1 MQQCLT
7 LQIYQR
13 RMHIL
18 QIVVMILLQMHLMDG
33 EHVMV
38 GLFMEN
44 SATIICQ
51 QTKKQLLQAM
61 YLQLLPEIG
70 S

>member
-18 QIVVMILLQMHLMDG
+18 QIVVMAWEMILLQMHLMDG

-38 GLFMEN
+38 GLLIDGE
-44 SATIICQ
+44 
-51 QTKKQLLQAM
+51 
-61 YLQLLPEIG
+61 
-70 S
+70 